1 MPDQKLSQLAA
12 SSPATTPLTGA
23 ELVYV
28 VQGGQQ
34 RGTTAQRIA
43 DRAPGTN
50 LDYNTATRLLT
61 SSTGTDVT
69 LPEAT
74 QLVAGLISAAS
85 QLKLDSITV
94 DRATLTVAPV
104 RNNTGS
110 AIAKGVPVYVTG
122 SSGTTKTIAPA
133 DASVEATA
141 ANTMGLTLEAIP
153 ANSDGFVV
161 TEGPLTGVNTSG
173 LTEGGLVFL
182 SETTGQLTSTRPTQP
197 AHGVVLGWCVKAGA
211 GASGILYVKV
221 DNGQELNE
229 LHDVLIN
236 GASPGQVLRRASN
249 GLWINQTLAAGDVG
263 ADAIG
268 TAAAAIAAH
277 LAASDQHPGYLT
289 PSEAGALYAPL
300 ASVHDSV
307 TLGATVVDVLGLTGQ
322 QLTADDPGA
331 GADRLLFWDHS
342 AGRLRHLALGANLTI
357 TDTTID
363 AAGGTGPGSYPAFAA
378 PTGFSVTGSGTASIT
393 LSFATG
399 YSLPT
404 TANQASWDVAA
415 GLAATAIQTTDS
427 RLSDA
432 REWSAAT
439 VTQAAA
445 QAGTETTRRA
455 WTVER
460 VWQAAA
466 AWWQSISGATG
477 RSLAGASTPAA
488 ARTALELGT
497 AATTDATAYATTA
510 QGAKA
515 DAAVTAVTG
524 TAPIASSGGATPAIS
539 ISAATTTAA
548 GSMSGA
554 DKSKLDSMNIGTA
567 AGNVVALDG
576 SARLPAVDGSQ
587 LINLPGGPGG
597 ASPAGTG
604 SELQFRSSSSAFGAV
619 NGSSVDGSGN
629 VTIASRLT
637 SSVANAAS
645 TPPVL
650 VLGAWFSGGTPT
662 TTKPAFLIEPAGTTS
677 TGWPTA
683 GSGFGINCPPGF
695 TGWPLVIH
703 QNGSLRWGFDIGTKR
718 TYLYND
724 GTRGDVYLDRS
735 GSGND
740 PRLVALNNTQSF
752 QFTGM
757 NNVSAPAFVAT
768 STSIPGFID
777 NNQVSIWGQG
787 IRMSR
792 VGGSGAANQL
802 IEGGSRSAVDEPGFG
817 LTVRALSRGTVANS
831 TPTNPSGV
839 PLNLFGGD
847 AFSNAT
853 NTANGGPIT
862 LDGGTGYGTG
872 VSGNVV
878 VCGTRGFFQI
888 GREVTVAQL
897 PAASATWRRSEI
909 WVSDASSPTIGS
921 VVVGGGSSY
930 AKVVCNGTS
939 WTVAGI

>member
-34 RGTTAQRIA
+34 KGTTAQKIA
-43 DRAPGTN
+43 DKAPATN
-50 LDYNTATRLLT
+50 LAYDPATRLLT
-61 SSTGTDVT
+61 SSTGADVT

-74 QLVAGLISAAS
+74 QLAAGLLSAAN
-85 QLKLDSITV
+85 QAKLDAITV

-141 ANTMGLTLEAIP
+141 ANTLGLTLEAISN
-153 ANSDGFVV
+153 NSDGYVV

-211 GASGILYVKV
+211 GTSGILYVKI
-221 DNGQELNE
+221 DNGLELDE
-229 LHDVLIN
+229 LHDVLISSAVT
-236 GASPGQVLRRASN
+236 GPQVLWRSSLTS
-249 GLWINQTLAAGDVG
+249 LWGNRTLSAADVG
-263 ADAIG
+263 ADASG

-277 LAASDQHPGYLT
+277 LAAADAHPSYLT
-289 PSEAGALYAPL
+289 QTEAGALYAPL
-300 ASVHDSV
+300 ASVHDAV
-307 TLGATVVDVLGLTGQ
+307 TLGATVADVLGLTGQ

-342 AGRLRHLALGANLTI
+342 AGRLRHLALGANLAI

-363 AAGGTGPGSYPAFAA
+363 AAAGTGPGGYPTFAA

-393 LSFATG
+393 LSFAAG

-404 TANQASWDVAA
+404 TASQASWDAAA
-415 GLAATAIQTTDS
+415 GLAATAIQPTDS

-439 VTQAAA
+439 VSQAEAE
-445 QAGTETTRRA
+445 AGTGTARRA

-460 VWQAAA
+460 VWQAVA

-477 RSLAGASTPAA
+477 RSLAGAATPAA
-488 ARTALELGT
+488 GRTVLELGT
-497 AATTDATAYATTA
+497 AATTDATAYAPASHNQSASTITGLASVATSGAYLDLSGRPTLGTA
-510 QGAKA
+510 
-515 DAAVTAVTG
+515 AALNTG
-524 TAPIASSGGATPAIS
+524 TT
-539 ISAATTTAA
+539 
-548 GSMSGA
+548 
-554 DKSKLDSMNIGTA
+554 
-567 AGNVVALDG
+567 AGNVVVLDG

-587 LINLPGGPGG
+587 LTGLPGGPGG
-597 ASPAGTG
+597 ALPAGTG

-619 NGSSVDGSGN
+619 TGSSVDGSGN
-629 VTIASRLT
+629 VTIASRL
-637 SSVANAAS
+637 SSTVANAS
-645 TPPVL
+645 GVSSVL
-650 VLGAWFSGGTPT
+650 LSGAWFSGGTST
-662 TTKPAFLIEPAGTTS
+662 TTKPALLVEPAGTTS

-683 GSGFGINCPPGF
+683 GSALGINCPSGF
-695 TGWPLVIH
+695 TGWPFLIH
-703 QNGSLRWGFDIGTKR
+703 QNGSLRAGFDFANKR
-718 TYLYND
+718 FYPYTD
-724 GTRGDVYLDRS
+724 GTRGDYYLDRS
-735 GSGND
+735 GSGGD
-740 PRLVALNNTQSF
+740 PRLVMSSGAGF
-752 QFTGM
+752 EFTGM
-757 NNVSAPAFVAT
+757 SYLIAPTYACT
-768 STSIPGFID
+768 GITLPGYIG
-777 NNQVSIWGQG
+777 NNQLSMSAYG
-787 IRMSR
+787 IRLVR
-792 VGGSGAANQL
+792 VGGPGVTSQF
-802 IEGGSRSAVDEPGFG
+802 IEGGSRPGADETGGNFE
-817 LTVRALSRGTVANS
+817 LRAIARGTAGTT

-839 PLNLFGGD
+839 QLNLFGGD

-853 NTANGGPIT
+853 NAANGGNLT
-862 LDGGTGYGTG
+862 LDGGRAYGTG
-872 VSGNVV
+872 VNGNVV

-897 PAASATWRRSEI
+897 PTASATFRRCEI

-930 AKVVCNGTS
+930 AKVLCNGAS
-939 WTVAGI
+939 WTVAGL